1 MRVVVVVL
9 LLLVT
14 GENKVNSY
22 SDQLNLDLEFD
33 KKSLFLVFLEIGN
46 NEVTDLHAHF
56 FLLNPNH
63 LLVAHQQLG
72 FVVLQFSLKVHHLL
86 LGISQ
91 VHFGITQ
98 DKIMC

>member
-1 MRVVVVVL
+1 MRVVVVLL

-46 NEVTDLHAHF
+46 NEVTDSHAHF
-56 FLLNPNH
+56 F
-63 LLVAHQQLG
+63 
-72 FVVLQFSLKVHHLL
+72 
-86 LGISQ
+86 
-91 VHFGITQ
+91 
-98 DKIMC
+98 